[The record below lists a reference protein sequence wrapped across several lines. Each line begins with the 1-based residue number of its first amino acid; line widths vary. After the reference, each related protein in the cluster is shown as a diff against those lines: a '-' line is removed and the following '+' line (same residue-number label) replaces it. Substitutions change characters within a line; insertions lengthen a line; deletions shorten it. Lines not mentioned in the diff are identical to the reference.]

1 MIYLNETIEK
11 LLKDTMKVIN
21 LKRNSGQMEIN
32 EYEITTVKTDYFCGG
47 LIFIFDVL
55 MTFEEKNI
63 KFYNSD
69 FQDLLNQNFGV
80 SNISTNNIDN
90 NRVQVS
96 MTLTQ
101 ATAK

>member
-1 MIYLNETIEK
+1 MIYLNDTIEK

-21 LKRNSGQMEIN
+21 LKRNSGQMEVN
-32 EYEITTVKTDYFCGG
+32 EYEIITVKTDYFCGG
-47 LIFIFDVL
+47 LIFVFDVL

>member
-1 MIYLNETIEK
+1 MIYLNDTIEK

-21 LKRNSGQMEIN
+21 FKRNSGQMEVN

-47 LIFIFDVL
+47 LIFVFDVL